1 MRVLPKLKES
11 GCTDVSQPEISA
23 YAELLTDHAGVR
35 DSIVFERKV
44 TRLRY
49 IGRGAAVWEVSTVDT
64 ATGEPTDV
72 VTCTHVVAANGPLSS
87 PRLPEFDG
95 MDEFQGESFHTAQWD
110 QSASLAGKRVGV
122 IGTGA
127 SAAQVITTIA
137 DEVEELLVFQRT
149 PTWCVP
155 RNDEPTPDDMRAQFE
170 AGEGY
175 AEALRKVDWEED
187 PDAASGGEDIDF
199 GALHDPEANAKICA
213 GIAMGI
219 KMQVHDPELAAT
231 LTPDYVRTRQT
242 LPLRLA
248 SRTCVC
254 SPSSASGRCS
264 STITTR
270 PSTRTTSRSSM
281 TTVVWSEW
289 TAPGSLSRA
298 ASTTTLT

>member
-1 MRVLPKLKES
+1 MQPLHLRLLPKLKES

-175 AEALRKVDWEED
+175 AEALRKV
-187 PDAASGGEDIDF
+187 
-199 GALHDPEANAKICA
+199 
-213 GIAMGI
+213 
-219 KMQVHDPELAAT
+219 
-231 LTPDYVRTRQT
+231 
-242 LPLRLA
+242 
-248 SRTCVC
+248 
-254 SPSSASGRCS
+254 
-264 STITTR
+264 
-270 PSTRTTSRSSM
+270 
-281 TTVVWSEW
+281 
-289 TAPGSLSRA
+289 SLSREPPCRPADVA
-298 ASTTTLT
+298 AQADWNTCAGGLGGGSGRGERRRGHRLWRAARPGGQRQNMCRDRDGDQDASS